1 VAVEWETRRTPA
13 QDIEQLAQRVWSRTW
28 SVPDHIYPEAIRRL
42 RAWAEHHFGGALY
55 KPLPRR
61 QRFIIERV
69 RFS

>member
-13 QDIEQLAQRVWSRTW
+13 LDIEQLAQRVWSRTW

-42 RAWAEHHFGGALY
+42 RAWAAHHFGDALD
-55 KPLPRR
+55 KPLPRQ
-61 QRFIIERV
+61 QRFIIERA